1 MKTLRQYIIEGGLF
15 DENSYKEIEFD
26 LTVRPN
32 GPQLQ
37 KFLDKYGFKPVA
49 ENEEL
54 VDAAKY
60 TQIYRA
66 KPGTKISVLNWY
78 RQLKDGSYLIV
89 KLDGPGHKP
98 NKYTQVAEFNIWS
111 TGTKTK
117 WILKKIYGG
126 DGYNKNPKEA
136 EELLLNNKLDKKF

>member
-1 MKTLRQYIIEGGLF
+1 MKALKEYIIEGSF
-15 DENSYKEIEFD
+15 FNADEYKDLDLD
-26 LTVRPN
+26 LTIKPN

-49 ENEEL
+49 KNEEL

-60 TQIYRA
+60 TQIY
-66 KPGTKISVLNWY
+66 P
-78 RQLKDGSYLIV
+78 V
-89 KLDGPGHKP
+89 K
-98 NKYTQVAEFNIWS
+98 

-117 WILKKIYGG
+117 WILNKRYGA
-126 DGYNKNPKEA
+126 DGYIKNSKEA

>member
-1 MKTLRQYIIEGGLF
+1 MKSLKQYIIEGGFF

-26 LTVRPN
+26 LTIKPN

-60 TQIYRA
+60 TQIYPA
-66 KPGTKISVLNWY
+66 KTGTKISVLNWY
-78 RQLKDGSYLIV
+78 KQLKDGSYLIA

-98 NKYTQVAEFNIWS
+98 QKYTGVAEFNIWN
-111 TGTKTK
+111 TGAKTK
-117 WILKKIYGG
+117 WILNKRYGA
-126 DGYNKNPKEA
+126 DGYIKNSKEA

>member
-1 MKTLRQYIIEGGLF
+1 MKTLKEYIIEGSF
-15 DENSYKEIEFD
+15 FNADEYKDLDLD
-26 LTVRPN
+26 LTVKPN
-32 GPQLQ
+32 GLQLQ

-60 TQIYRA
+60 TQIYPA
-66 KPGTKISVLNWY
+66 KTGTKISVLNWY
-78 RQLKDGSYLIV
+78 KQLKDGSYLIV

-98 NKYTQVAEFNIWS
+98 NKYTGVAEFNIWS

-117 WILKKIYGG
+117 WILNKRYGA
-126 DGYNKNPKEA
+126 DGYIKNSKEA